1 VSSNLVYKVSS
12 KRARVTQRNPV
23 SRPSPPP
30 HKPPEVNTPAPRTP
44 HTQKAATPEGCL
56 WKETEMSSRSLTG
69 PESCQSKE
77 SNGGGANASRVRRTY
92 WARYNQEAQ
101 VSATW

>member
-1 VSSNLVYKVSS
+1 MSSNLVYKVSS

-56 WKETEMSSRSLTG
+56 WKETEVSSRSLTG
-69 PESCQSKE
+69 PD
-77 SNGGGANASRVRRTY
+77 GGGANASRVGRTY